1 MYELIKKAVITEKSS
16 EKNDKGVYVFM
27 VSADANKIEI
37 KKTIKAI
44 YNADVKSV
52 NIVKMP
58 RKTRL
63 GRKRL
68 PVTKRSQY
76 KKAIITLKN
85 NKTIDINVFAKE
97 EKTKK

>member
-1 MYELIKKAVITEKSS
+1 
-16 EKNDKGVYVFM
+16 
-27 VSADANKIEI
+27 ADANKIEI

-44 YNADVKSV
+44 YNVDVKSV

-97 EKTKK
+97 EKTKKVINN